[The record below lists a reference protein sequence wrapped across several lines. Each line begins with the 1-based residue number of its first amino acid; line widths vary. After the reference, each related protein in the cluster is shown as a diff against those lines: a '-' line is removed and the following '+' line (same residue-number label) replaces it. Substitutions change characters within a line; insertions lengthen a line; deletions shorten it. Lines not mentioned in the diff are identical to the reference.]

1 MVCWAIRAFPFI
13 LVSVDVYSSDGPPM
27 RGSDRFPRAALAV
40 NWRFDTIRRVTINV
54 HRILAEEIRP
64 TSGLSHVSTC

>member
-40 NWRFDTIRRVTINV
+40 KAI
-54 HRILAEEIRP
+54 
-64 TSGLSHVSTC
+64 